1 MKYISSLLMFVIAT
15 WAMWMM
21 TPGWAQAGSGFY
33 VSGEVGANFATG
45 LDTTGTS
52 NDRPSVCDE
61 YINPLYDEVE
71 NSDAKDSNG
80 KLYSE
85 YNCTG
90 SDRGA
95 GGRWKNEFEGA
106 TGILAG
112 AAAGYSFAGQ
122 NPNSPLGGLRVEL
135 EYFYRQSNYDQ
146 TADIPFGVGTQGDKL
161 RDEIVQ
167 ATDRIGSIT
176 SHNLFGNLFYDFANT
191 SRFTPYIGVGGGV
204 GFTDMEYGSVWVRN
218 EDSKKA
224 DDSYRIT
231 TGEGLPNYDEIR
243 RELAK
248 TVSVGPSYA
257 QRRALWGSRSCS
269 GWITRLRRPRRWGSK
284 GRWVR
289 FGSFSD
295 DFIWNPLRTHEP
307 NLRTRRKRTGIGQVQ
322 DQRHRVFRRQRE
334 PEVPFLDHSD
344 FPCLGMKIANVSPNL
359 LFICHSCPFPSVI
372 PAVCKRESS
381 LGFWGV
387 DRVQGKGQRLWILDL
402 DPRLQ
407 MSGTSVEDDREWSE
421 TSPFHLLICRRQ
433 VRVRDSP
440 LHS

>member
-1 MKYISSLLMFVIAT
+1 MKRIFLIVGIVIFAFV
-15 WAMWMM
+15 
-21 TPGWAQAGSGFY
+21 PGLAQAGTGFY
-33 VSGEVGANFATG
+33 VSGEVGANFAMG

-161 RDEIVQ
+161 RDEIRQ

-176 SHNLFGNLFYDFANT
+176 SHNLFGNLFYDFVNT

-243 RELAK
+243 RNLAK
-248 TVSVGPSYA
+248 TVSVGQATLSDVLLGFQVLFGVDYA
-257 QRRALWGSRSCS
+257 VTQAVSLG
-269 GWITRLRRPRRWGSK
+269 LK

-307 NLRTRRKRTGIGQVQ
+307 NLRLDGS
-322 DQRHRVFRRQRE
+322 E
-334 PEVPFLDHSD
+334 PVSGRLKTSD
-344 FPCLGMKIANVSPNL
+344 LEFFGVSVNL
-359 LFICHSCPFPSVI
+359 KYHF
-372 PAVCKRESS
+372 
-381 LGFWGV
+381 
-387 DRVQGKGQRLWILDL
+387 
-402 DPRLQ
+402 
-407 MSGTSVEDDREWSE
+407 
-421 TSPFHLLICRRQ
+421 
-433 VRVRDSP
+433 
-440 LHS
+440 

>member
-1 MKYISSLLMFVIAT
+1 MKGTFPLLVFVIASWAT
-15 WAMWMM
+15 WVVA
-21 TPGWAQAGSGFY
+21 PGWVEAGSGFY
-33 VSGEVGANFATG
+33 VSGDLGINIASG
-45 LDTTGTS
+45 MDTTGTS

-95 GGRWKNEFEGA
+95 GGRWKNEFDGA

-122 NPNSPLGGLRVEL
+122 NQNGPLGGLRVEL
-135 EYFYRQSNYDQ
+135 EYFFRQSNYDQ

-161 RDEIVQ
+161 RDEIRQ

-176 SHNLFGNLFYDFANT
+176 SHNLFGNLFYDFVNT

-231 TGEGLPNYDEIR
+231 TGEGLSNYDEIR
-243 RELAK
+243 RNLAK
-248 TVSVGPSYA
+248 TVSVGQATLSDVLLGFQVLFGVDYA
-257 QRRALWGSRSCS
+257 VTEATSLG
-269 GWITRLRRPRRWGSK
+269 LK

-295 DFIWNPLRTHEP
+295 DFIWNSLRTHPP
-307 NLRTRRKRTGIGQVQ
+307 NLRLDGS
-322 DQRHRVFRRQRE
+322 E
-334 PEVPFLDHSD
+334 PVSGRLKTSD
-344 FPCLGMKIANVSPNL
+344 LEFFGVSVNL
-359 LFICHSCPFPSVI
+359 KYRF
-372 PAVCKRESS
+372 
-381 LGFWGV
+381 
-387 DRVQGKGQRLWILDL
+387 
-402 DPRLQ
+402 
-407 MSGTSVEDDREWSE
+407 
-421 TSPFHLLICRRQ
+421 
-433 VRVRDSP
+433 
-440 LHS
+440 

>member
-1 MKYISSLLMFVIAT
+1 MKYTSTLLVFVIAM

-33 VSGEVGANFATG
+33 VSGEVGANFAMG

-52 NDRPSVCDE
+52 NDRASVCDE
-61 YINPLYDEVE
+61 YINPRYQEME
-71 NSDAKDSNG
+71 R
-80 KLYSE
+80 
-85 YNCTG
+85 CTG
-90 SDRGA
+90 PDRSV
-95 GGRWKNEFEGA
+95 GGRWENEFEGA

-161 RDEIVQ
+161 RDEIRQ
-167 ATDRIGSIT
+167 ATDRIGNIT
-176 SHNLFGNLFYDFANT
+176 SHNLFGNLFYDFVNT

-243 RELAK
+243 RNLAK
-248 TVSVGPSYA
+248 TVSVGQATLSDVLLGFQVLFGVDYA
-257 QRRALWGSRSCS
+257 
-269 GWITRLRRPRRWGSK
+269 ITEATSLGLK

-289 FGSFSD
+289 FSSFSD
-295 DFIWNPLRTHEP
+295 DFIWYPLRSHEP
-307 NLRTRRKRTGIGQVQ
+307 NLRLDGS
-322 DQRHRVFRRQRE
+322 E
-334 PEVPFLDHSD
+334 PVSGRLKTSD
-344 FPCLGMKIANVSPNL
+344 LEFFGVSVNL
-359 LFICHSCPFPSVI
+359 KYRF
-372 PAVCKRESS
+372 
-381 LGFWGV
+381 
-387 DRVQGKGQRLWILDL
+387 
-402 DPRLQ
+402 
-407 MSGTSVEDDREWSE
+407 
-421 TSPFHLLICRRQ
+421 
-433 VRVRDSP
+433 
-440 LHS
+440 

>member
-1 MKYISSLLMFVIAT
+1 MKGTFPLLVFVIASWAT
-15 WAMWMM
+15 WVVA
-21 TPGWAQAGSGFY
+21 PGWVEAGSGFY
-33 VSGEVGANFATG
+33 VSGDLGINIASG
-45 LDTTGTS
+45 MDTTGTS

-95 GGRWKNEFEGA
+95 GGRWKNEFDGA

-122 NPNSPLGGLRVEL
+122 TRNGPLGGLRVEL
-135 EYFYRQSNYDQ
+135 EYFFRQSNYDQ

-161 RDEIVQ
+161 RDEIRQ

-176 SHNLFGNLFYDFANT
+176 SHNLFGNLFYDFVNT

-231 TGEGLPNYDEIR
+231 TGEGLSNYDEIR
-243 RELAK
+243 RNLAK
-248 TVSVGPSYA
+248 TVSVGQATLSDVLLGFQVLFGVDYA
-257 QRRALWGSRSCS
+257 VTEATSLG
-269 GWITRLRRPRRWGSK
+269 LK

-295 DFIWNPLRTHEP
+295 DFIWNSLRTHPP
-307 NLRTRRKRTGIGQVQ
+307 NLRLDGS
-322 DQRHRVFRRQRE
+322 E
-334 PEVPFLDHSD
+334 PVSGRFKTSD
-344 FPCLGMKIANVSPNL
+344 LEFFGVSVNL
-359 LFICHSCPFPSVI
+359 KYRF
-372 PAVCKRESS
+372 
-381 LGFWGV
+381 
-387 DRVQGKGQRLWILDL
+387 
-402 DPRLQ
+402 
-407 MSGTSVEDDREWSE
+407 
-421 TSPFHLLICRRQ
+421 
-433 VRVRDSP
+433 
-440 LHS
+440 